1 VNRTPKW
8 LPAAIAA
15 LAAATLLAAAA
26 PLLAPFELK
35 TLDARMRWLRE
46 KQGFRDDVVFISI
59 SQASL
64 NYGKKEQGWGWP
76 WPRDVYALLIDTAA
90 EGGAKQFVSDLGF
103 TENQAASNDQALGA
117 SAAKYG
123 RFLLATPFTDDP
135 ADDSVLPDEFVRRFS
150 VTVRG
155 EPPAMATFLCPP
167 IEPAWKG
174 SKRVVSPRLVTD
186 EDGVHRRYPLLFKA
200 RGAWYPSMGL
210 AAYLELTGATE
221 IVAEPGALVVAG
233 RRIPIDADG
242 CLRLNFHARD
252 VDVVRHDAG
261 VVISSALRRAD
272 GLPAQLGPEVFKD
285 KTVILAAWAQ
295 GLLDFKASPL
305 SGADASAVVHG
316 TALSNLVN
324 GDFLRPLPRP
334 GGFFVLLA
342 VCLAVAL
349 PARLLRLSWAV
360 PIALLVPV
368 LFVAASLAAFKAR
381 LWIELVPPL
390 TGAVLVFAAVQV
402 LNYLLEGRQRA
413 ITKRAFQQY
422 LAPNVVDKIL
432 DSAGGP
438 PLEGAR
444 KPLSVMFLD
453 FAGFTTLSETLDPV
467 ALVSLLKEYNNET
480 VGAIHAT
487 EGTLDKFI
495 GDAVMAFWNDPVAQP
510 DHEARACLAAVDIQR
525 RLKALGVKIAERG
538 LTQMYARIG
547 INSGIVTV
555 GNMGSDRQFNYT
567 AMGDQVNL
575 ASRLEGVNKEFGTQ
589 IIASESTVEKA
600 RGQVEVR
607 ELAIIRVKGK
617 KKGVRIFEIVGAK
630 GAVPAAMLAALR
642 TFEEALAAFRR
653 RDWSKAA
660 EGFGRVGDNPS
671 KVYLHLCEEY
681 AQHPPPED
689 WDGTYIMEHK

>member
-1 VNRTPKW
+1 MNRTPKW
-8 LPAAIAA
+8 ISAA
-15 LAAATLLAAAA
+15 LAALATATLLAVAS
-26 PLLAPFELK
+26 PLLTPFELK
-35 TLDARMRWLRE
+35 TLDARMRLLRE
-46 KQGFRDDVVFISI
+46 KQGFRDDIVYISI
-59 SQASL
+59 TQASL
-64 NYGKKEQGWGWP
+64 TYGKKEQGWGWP
-76 WPRDVYALLIDTAA
+76 WPRDVYALLIDYAA

-103 TENQAASNDQALGA
+103 TEHQTTSNDKALGE

-135 ADDSVLPDEFVRRFS
+135 ADDSVLPEAFVRRFS
-150 VTVRG
+150 ITVRG
-155 EPPAMATFLCPP
+155 DPPAMPTFITPP
-167 IEPAWKG
+167 IEPAWKA

-186 EDGVHRRYPLLFKA
+186 EDGVHRRYPLLFRV
-200 RGAWYPSMGL
+200 RGAWYPSMAL

-221 IVAEPGALVVAG
+221 IVAEPGALVIGG

-252 VDVVRHDAG
+252 IDVVRHDAG
-261 VVISSALRRAD
+261 VVISSADRRRD
-272 GLPAQLGPEVFKD
+272 GLPAKVGPEVFKD

-316 TALSNLVN
+316 TALSNLAN

-334 GGFFVLLA
+334 GGFFILLA
-342 VCLAVAL
+342 VCLAVAM

-360 PIALLVPV
+360 PLALLVPV
-368 LFVAASLAAFKAR
+368 IHVAASLAAFKAR
-381 LWIELVPPL
+381 LWIEMVPPL
-390 TGAVLVFAAVQV
+390 SGAVLCFAAVQV
-402 LNYLLEGRQRA
+402 LNYFLEGRQRA
-413 ITKRAFQQY
+413 QTKRAFQQY

-432 DSAGGP
+432 DNVGGP
-438 PLEGAR
+438 SLEGNR
-444 KPLSVMFLD
+444 KPLSIMFLD

-495 GDAVMAFWNDPVAQP
+495 GDAVMAFWNDPVDQP

-525 RLKALGVKIAERG
+525 RLKLLGVKIAERG

-547 INSGIVTV
+547 INSGVVTV

-589 IIASESTVEKA
+589 IIASDSTVEKA
-600 RGQVEVR
+600 RGKVEVR

-617 KKGVRIFEIVGAK
+617 KKGVRIYEIVGAK
-630 GAVPAAMLAALR
+630 GAVPAETLAAVR
-642 TFEEALAAFRR
+642 TFAEGLAAFRR
-653 RDWSKAA
+653 PEWAKAA
-660 EGFGRVGDNPS
+660 EGFHRVGDSASRVYVSLCDEYS
-671 KVYLHLCEEY
+671 KS
-681 AQHPPPED
+681 PPPED
-689 WDGTYIMEHK
+689 WDGTYIMDHK